1 MDNPTIDNT
10 KSVNNPSP
18 FITFTARTIPA
29 TFDTSMSYQEGL
41 FALVD
46 YLQTQVTPAI
56 NDNAVITNEQT
67 KAINELYDFV
77 NHYFDNLDVQEEI
90 NNKLD
95 EMVTDG
101 TLDRIINQEIF
112 GELNQAIEEI
122 QSDVTSI
129 GAATSTNTSSITTLS
144 NSVDTRVATL
154 TAKDTELEDDISD
167 VQTSVNSAIAAQNAQ
182 IAQITGGLPTVVAST
197 SAMSDS
203 SKIYVLS
210 SNMHIYT
217 YNTTS
222 SQFEGSGIVY
232 GGSTS
237 AITNNEQLIY
247 TSNYSSLLPDLNT
260 APINKV
266 YHLNFSS
273 GSTSIPAH
281 MPFTTYSGGV
291 GKLTTYSIN
300 NTITTGAV
308 QIYENRQYRWIRNA
322 TGANTW
328 NAWFK
333 QIPGAHETYQYLIT
347 SKNVFPDANNAIPNV
362 SYLISF
368 SSGSTNITEHLPF
381 TSFTGGVGLLETYQE
396 SGTAGASTPSTGCFQ
411 KYTNRNNTWL
421 RTRNTSDWGDWYPI
435 SNREFTVTSSDNLVA
450 VWNIAKNLP
459 NATIIIESGDHDLYQ
474 EFMSYYGNDFFVN
487 FDDDTNPKGIQ
498 PYNGMTIRGS
508 SNSKITFNYPGSNA
522 KVKQLFSPITSAGI
536 GSWTIDNLNIECS
549 NCRYAIHDEMGG
561 QTSNYKHTIKNCR
574 IKIDNTQNTD
584 WTPSACIGGGLGH
597 DGEIEITGNYF
608 ESYGDRSSERLY
620 GVVTYH
626 NGEGTN
632 SRSNLV
638 ITGNYIA
645 NQDGFRLAA
654 YGSSTKITTLL
665 YSNNNTGH
673 ELIVAH
679 ETPDSS
685 IDNVSAISWNN
696 IVRTS

>member
-222 SQFEGSGIVY
+222 SQFEDSGIVY

-487 FDDDTNPKGIQ
+487 FDDDTIPKGIQ

>member
-1 MDNPTIDNT
+1 MATPSVPTEEIVDL
-10 KSVNNPSP
+10 SP
-18 FITFTARTIPA
+18 FKRMVMTIGTLPTAFTESMTYYEALAYFTKYLEETVIPA
-29 TFDTSMSYQEGL
+29 VNQNAEATKELQRLFTELKSY
-41 FALVD
+41 VD
-46 YLQTQVTPAI
+46 
-56 NDNAVITNEQT
+56 N
-67 KAINELYDFV
+67 
-77 NHYFDNLDVQEEI
+77 YFDNLDVQTEI

-95 EMVTDG
+95 AMVTDG
-101 TLDRIINQEIF
+101 TLARIINQEIF
-112 GELNQAIEEI
+112 GELNQAISEI
-122 QSDVTSI
+122 QSDVSAI
-129 GAATSTNTSSITTLS
+129 GAATSTNTAAITTLS
-144 NSVDTRVATL
+144 NSVDSRVTTL
-154 TAKDTELEDDISD
+154 TDKDTELEGDISN
-167 VQTSVNSAIAAQNAQ
+167 VQTSVDAAIAAQNAQ
-182 IAQITGGLPTVVAST
+182 IAQISGGLPTVVSST
-197 SAMSDS
+197 SAMTDP

-222 SQFEGSGIVY
+222 SQFEDSGIVY

-247 TSNYSSLLPDLNT
+247 ASNYSSLLPDLDT
-260 APINKV
+260 APVNKV
-266 YHLNFSS
+266 YHLNFPS

-308 QIYENRQYRWIRNA
+308 QTYENRQYRWIRNA

-328 NAWFK
+328 NPWFK
-333 QIPGAHETYQYLIT
+333 QIPGAHESYQYLIT
-347 SKNVFPDANNAIPNV
+347 SKNLFPDANNAIPNV

-421 RTRNTSDWGDWYPI
+421 RTRSTSDWGDWYPI

-574 IKIDNTQNTD
+574 VKIDNTQNTD
-584 WTPSACIGGGLGH
+584 WTPSACVGGGLGV

-638 ITGNYIA
+638 ITGNYVA

-654 YGSSTKITTLL
+654 YGSSTEITTLL

-685 IDNVSAISWNN
+685 VDNVSAISWNN
-696 IVRTS
+696 IVRN